1 MLGHLRHRRLRALAS
16 LLFAGTMLSTPLR
29 AEDPKPAVGVEP
41 PPIGATPPSSQA
53 ARPAPSGA
61 TGPTEP
67 PPQAEMGDI
76 PVPKTIPQCLSSA
89 NDVFGRL
96 VESAGPDLMVM
107 AFDFRTE
114 VTKRCNDGQLE
125 VAQRLMVDADRLA
138 KEMGPAKWTSDS
150 KQPERKPCFLT
161 ASCCELVGLADDCF
175 ELRTLLRYRDEVLAD
190 MPGGR
195 GDIERYYGIAPVIL
209 ASIRRKG
216 ARARV
221 ARALFHAHS
230 AVCHAGTGRSQ
241 PNGAPAVY
249 AYDERALPA
258 SHSRRNKADGSCLRS
273 GHPSR
278 ISPEA

>member
-1 MLGHLRHRRLRALAS
+1 
-16 LLFAGTMLSTPLR
+16 
-29 AEDPKPAVGVEP
+29 
-41 PPIGATPPSSQA
+41 
-53 ARPAPSGA
+53 
-61 TGPTEP
+61 
-67 PPQAEMGDI
+67 MGDI

-175 ELRTLLRYRDEVLAD
+175 ELRTLRRYRDEVLAD

-216 ARARV
+216 RERELLALYFTHILPSAMLARV
-221 ARALFHAHS
+221 GFNRTARRLYTHMMSVLCRRHIPDATKPMALA
-230 AVCHAGTGRSQ
+230 
-241 PNGAPAVY
+241 
-249 AYDERALPA
+249 
-258 SHSRRNKADGSCLRS
+258 
-273 GHPSR
+273 
-278 ISPEA
+278 

>member
-29 AEDPKPAVGVEP
+29 AEDPKPAAGVEP

-96 VESAGPDLMVM
+96 VESAGPDLMVI

-114 VTKRCNDGQLE
+114 VTKRCNDG
-125 VAQRLMVDADRLA
+125 
-138 KEMGPAKWTSDS
+138 
-150 KQPERKPCFLT
+150 
-161 ASCCELVGLADDCF
+161 
-175 ELRTLLRYRDEVLAD
+175 
-190 MPGGR
+190 
-195 GDIERYYGIAPVIL
+195 
-209 ASIRRKG
+209 
-216 ARARV
+216 
-221 ARALFHAHS
+221 
-230 AVCHAGTGRSQ
+230 
-241 PNGAPAVY
+241 
-249 AYDERALPA
+249 
-258 SHSRRNKADGSCLRS
+258 
-273 GHPSR
+273 
-278 ISPEA
+278 

>member
-29 AEDPKPAVGVEP
+29 AEDPKPAAGVEP

-175 ELRTLLRYRDEVLAD
+175 ELRTLRRYRDEVLAD

-216 ARARV
+216 REHELLALYFTHILPSAMLARV
-221 ARALFHAHS
+221 
-230 AVCHAGTGRSQ
+230 GQ